1 MSTIDFILVNDS
13 PLAVLVEYVWKV
25 WSYQGGNMTLMVGTG
40 SKNALPI
47 YGLFLYFMIVVQ
59 EVSSQYSVPAVLP
72 AVCSTCVCYE
82 YPL

>member
-1 MSTIDFILVNDS
+1 
-13 PLAVLVEYVWKV
+13 
-25 WSYQGGNMTLMVGTG
+25 MTLMVGTG

-47 YGLFLYFMIVVQ
+47 DGLFLYFMIVVQ

>member
-1 MSTIDFILVNDS
+1 
-13 PLAVLVEYVWKV
+13 
-25 WSYQGGNMTLMVGTG
+25 MTLMVGTG
-40 SKNALPI
+40 SKNALPL

-59 EVSSQYSVPAVLP
+59 EVSSQYSLPAVLP